1 MDTGWC
7 WRHDNAGRCLG
18 YQGMRWWS
26 TTRRGQLPADLS
38 SLKALSSLQL
48 LQDAQ
53 VQAWKKVV
61 DAVHAKGSIIFCQ
74 LWHVGRASHQ
84 VYQPGGAAPISSTN
98 KAISNRWRI
107 LMPDGTYGTY
117 PAPRALGTSEILEV
131 VEHYSQAALNAI
143 RADPWGSWLPYRP
156 ILKGWDQ

>member
-1 MDTGWC
+1 
-7 WRHDNAGRCLG
+7 
-18 YQGMRWWS
+18 MRWWS
-26 TTRRGQLPADLS
+26 TTRRGQLPVDLS

-48 LQDAQ
+48 LQGFLMCLEFTQ
-53 VQAWKKVV
+53 M
-61 DAVHAKGSIIFCQ
+61 
-74 LWHVGRASHQ
+74 LRASHQ

-143 RADPWGSWLPYRP
+143 RAG
-156 ILKGWDQ
+156 